1 MKRIKKF
8 LISFILIGFNTV
20 CGQSIELSGRIES
33 KTNSE
38 NIHVIN
44 KSAQVFTITDSNG
57 RFTITAKPNDTL
69 TLSSIQHKLKT
80 VIVSEEMISSKAIL
94 VHLDNQINELD
105 EVLVG
110 KVLTGDL
117 LSDIKSVEGSPPIN
131 FYDVGIPGYT
141 GKPATQSER
150 RLSEAGEF
158 KPKMLLGALTGGIP
172 LNPILNGI
180 SGRTKM
186 LKNRVKIEEIETLI
200 QSIKARLS
208 QDFFASNPLEEDL
221 KMDFFYFCAED
232 KNFINHCKNQT
243 DFKILIFLRMKYEQ
257 YLGNLDSEKK

>member
-1 MKRIKKF
+1 MKKSKRLF
-8 LISFILIGFNTV
+8 LIFILIGFNTIY
-20 CGQSIELSGRIES
+20 GQSIELFGSVKS

-44 KSAQVFTITDSNG
+44 KGAQVFTITDEVG
-57 RFTITAKPNDTL
+57 RFTITAKLNDTL
-69 TLSSIQHKLKT
+69 SFSSIQHKLKE
-80 VIVSEEMISSKAIL
+80 VIVTKEMISNQAIL
-94 VHLDNQINELD
+94 VQLDNQINELD
-105 EVLVG
+105 EVIVG

-117 LSDIKSVEGSPPIN
+117 LSDIQNVEGSPPIN

-180 SGRTKM
+180 SGRTKK
-186 LKNRVKIEEIETLI
+186 LKNRVEIEEREKLM

-208 QDFFASNPLEEDL
+208 QDFFASNPLKEDL
-221 KMDFFYFCAED
+221 KMDFFYFCADDE
-232 KNFINHCKNQT
+232 NFIKHCKNQT
-243 DFKILIFLRMKYEQ
+243 DFKVLIFLRMKYIQ
-257 YLGNLDSEKK
+257 YLDNIDFEKK

>member
-1 MKRIKKF
+1 MLKIRWIF
-8 LISFILIGFNTV
+8 VVLVWISFQFTDA
-20 CGQSIELSGRIES
+20 QSIEISGMVKS
-33 KTNSE
+33 KTNIE

-44 KSAQVFTITDSNG
+44 KSAQVFTVTDIRG
-57 RFTITAKPNDTL
+57 EFIITAKLNDTL
-69 TLSSIQHKLKT
+69 KFSSIQHKLKE
-80 VIVSEEMISSKAIL
+80 VIVSEDIIAAKTLFVFLEEQ
-94 VHLDNQINELD
+94 VNELD
-105 EVLVG
+105 EVVVG

-117 LSDIKSVEGSPPIN
+117 LSDINNVEGEAPIN

-158 KPKMLLGALTGGIP
+158 RPKMLLGALTGGIP

-186 LKNRVKIEEIETLI
+186 LKKRVEIEERETLM

-208 QDFFASNPLEEDL
+208 EDFFASNPLEADL
-221 KMDFFYFCAED
+221 KLDFFYFCAD
-232 KNFINHCKNQT
+232 DDNFIKHCKNQT
-243 DFKILIFLRMKYEQ
+243 DFKVLIFLRMKYKQ
-257 YLGNLDSEKK
+257 YLDNINSNKK

>member
-1 MKRIKKF
+1 MKKSKS
-8 LISFILIGFNTV
+8 LFILFVLIGFNSV
-20 CGQSIELSGRIES
+20 YGQSIELSGKIES

-44 KSAQVFTITDSNG
+44 KSAKVFTITDRAG
-57 RFTITAKPNDTL
+57 RFRITAKLNDTL
-69 TLSSIQHKLKT
+69 TFSSIQHKEKEVVVLK
-80 VIVSEEMISSKAIL
+80 EHISSEAIL
-94 VHLDNQINELD
+94 VKLEEQINTLE
-105 EVLVG
+105 EVVVG

-117 LSDIKSVEGSPPIN
+117 LSDIKNVEGDPPIN

-186 LKNRVKIEEIETLI
+186 LKKRVELEEREKLMR
-200 QSIKARLS
+200 SIKARLS
-208 QDFFASNPLEEDL
+208 EDFFVSNPLKDDL
-221 KMDFFYFCAED
+221 KMDFFYFCAD
-232 KNFINHCKNQT
+232 DTDFIKHCKNQT
-243 DFKILIFLRMKYEQ
+243 DFKVLIFLRMKYEQ
-257 YLGNLDSEKK
+257 YLDNLGSEKK